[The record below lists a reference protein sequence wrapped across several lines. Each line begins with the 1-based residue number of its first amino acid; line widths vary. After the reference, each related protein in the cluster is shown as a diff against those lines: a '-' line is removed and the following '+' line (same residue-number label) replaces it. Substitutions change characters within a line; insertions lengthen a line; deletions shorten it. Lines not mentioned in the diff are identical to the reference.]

1 MVWSALQQFCLLPTR
16 DTHCLSPAQI
26 RTVDDTPLFVLQ
38 DHVSFTCIGQYYA
51 FNEGWGQ
58 YDTQRIVQMGHSLDS
73 SRLWGAAS
81 GWIDP
86 QDRTADQ
93 LVKTYQHYNRI
104 CKRPHPLPLI
114 PKQSYIVFLLD
125 CFNVGQHMQ
134 VHFL

>member
-1 MVWSALQQFCLLPTR
+1 M
-16 DTHCLSPAQI
+16 
-26 RTVDDTPLFVLQ
+26 LQ

-93 LVKTYQHYNRI
+93 LVKTYQHYTGYVSALILYLLFLNSRI
-104 CKRPHPLPLI
+104 
-114 PKQSYIVFLLD
+114 
-125 CFNVGQHMQ
+125 
-134 VHFL
+134 